1 MKSKYQITENCTFD
15 LTTQALMYMV
25 RYFFKCGI
33 SSRALHLMYQIA
45 EVSPLINIYF
55 LWQVINLADF
65 NTAGSDAGGIYYLR
79 DVRDADKLVEAIGSN
94 KGGEA
99 VVVGGGYIGVELAA
113 CLSLNQ
119 IKVTMVFPDPHF
131 SKFMEKQ

>member
-1 MKSKYQITENCTFD
+1 M
-15 LTTQALMYMV
+15 
-25 RYFFKCGI
+25 
-33 SSRALHLMYQIA
+33 
-45 EVSPLINIYF
+45 
-55 LWQVINLADF
+55 WQVINLADF
-65 NTAGSDAGGIYYLR
+65 KTAGSDAGGIYYLR

-113 CLSLNQ
+113 CLSLNK

-131 SKFMEKQ
+131 SKFMGKQPYSVFIFLYSVRNGIFPSTCPCFADEFFNIEFWNQLKVQM

>member
-1 MKSKYQITENCTFD
+1 
-15 LTTQALMYMV
+15 
-25 RYFFKCGI
+25 
-33 SSRALHLMYQIA
+33 
-45 EVSPLINIYF
+45 

-65 NTAGSDAGGIYYLR
+65 KTAGSDAGGIYYLR

-113 CLSLNQ
+113 CLSLNN

-131 SKFMEKQ
+131 SKFMEKQPYSVFYLSLRCEECNFTFNLNSTNPSLFHR